1 VGLKPPPEMRV
12 TLGPLVLKN
21 PVVAASGTFGYGTE
35 FLPFLELE
43 RLGGFCV
50 KGLSL
55 RPRPG
60 NPPPRTCETPA
71 GMLNAIGLANVGVE
85 AFVREK
91 LPPLRSCNTAVI
103 ANIFGETVEEYAEVA
118 RIVSSAPGVAA
129 VELNISCPNTER
141 GGRVFGCDPEGT
153 RRVVSA
159 VRKNCSIPLIVKLT
173 PNVTDIVLLARVA
186 VDHGADI
193 LSLVNTFLGMAVDLD
208 RRRSVLANRVGG
220 VSGPAIKPQALYLV
234 HQVTSALPV
243 PVMGMGG
250 IMTARDALEFM
261 LVGARAVQVGTA
273 NFVDPASC
281 VKILDGIR
289 EYLERSGI
297 PDVNHLVG
305 SLDDAPLPSPA
316 SPRSGPG
323 PGGKS

>member
-1 VGLKPPPEMRV
+1 MNAPPRLEVR
-12 TLGPLVLKN
+12 LGPLTLKN
-21 PVVAASGTFGYGTE
+21 PVVTASGTFGYGAE
-35 FLPFLELE
+35 FLPFLDLS
-43 RLGGFCV
+43 RLGGICV

-55 RPRPG
+55 LPRQG

-85 AFVREK
+85 AFVSEK
-91 LPPLRSCNTAVI
+91 LPALKAHDTAVI

-118 RIVSSAPGVAA
+118 RILASASGVAA

-159 VRKNCSIPLIVKLT
+159 VRAACPLPLIVKLT
-173 PNVTDIVLLARVA
+173 PNVTDIVVLARVA
-186 VDHGADI
+186 VDSGADI
-193 LSLVNTFLGMAVDLD
+193 LSLVNTFLGMAVDLE
-208 RRRSVLANRVGG
+208 RRESVLANVVGG

-234 HQVTSALPV
+234 HQVCSSLNV

-250 IMTARDALEFM
+250 IVSARDALEFL

-273 NFVDPASC
+273 NFVDPTSS
-281 VKILDGIR
+281 VRILDGIR
-289 EYLERSGI
+289 DYLAGEGI
-297 PDVNHLVG
+297 PDVNNLVG
-305 SLDDAPLPSPA
+305 ALRRRPNLPGS
-316 SPRSGPG
+316 SR
-323 PGGKS
+323 